1 MQIAGLFSF
10 QNCKLI
16 LKAFDKIP
24 DEDFCLNLH
33 KLKTM
38 KTLLTLILT
47 VTSIFLAAQCNILGS
62 ESIKVGD
69 SVKYSSNIVAK
80 CIDCYSWKIFSQNQL
95 IITDNKE
102 GQISLK
108 ALKEGK
114 AKISLTVET
123 VDRNLTCEKNIEI
136 QNPSQVKEKKCDVE
150 ITDFK
155 DVKVDQNT
163 MSFFPNV
170 ISQKYSYRWKAFY
183 TDGSV
188 KESEE
193 KIPQFPNNP
202 SWVINSVEV
211 QIFNKISLCTSII
224 TKTFGEKFW
233 FPKVEKIEQRK
244 YIQGSYQQ
252 IQSKK

>member
-1 MQIAGLFSF
+1 
-10 QNCKLI
+10 
-16 LKAFDKIP
+16 
-24 DEDFCLNLH
+24 
-33 KLKTM
+33 M
-38 KTLLTLILT
+38 KTLLTSILT
-47 VTSIFLAAQCNILGS
+47 ITSLFLSAQCNILGS

-69 SVKYSSNIVAK
+69 SVKYSSDIVAK
-80 CIDCYSWKIFSQNQL
+80 CLDCYLWKISSEDFLSVQSSA
-95 IITDNKE
+95 E

-108 ALKEGK
+108 ALKAGT

-183 TDGSV
+183 ADGSV

-193 KIPQFPNNP
+193 KIPQFTNNP
-202 SWVINSVEV
+202 GSVINSVEV
-211 QIFNKISLCTSII
+211 QIFNKLSLCTSII
-224 TKTFGEKFW
+224 TRTFGEKVW

-244 YIQGSYQQ
+244 YFQGSYQQ
-252 IQSKK
+252 TQIKK